1 MYTHGT
7 IRGDMTEEGFHEEVQ
22 PRNTLSAAGKEK
34 DYHFRQ
40 EMRTDLGHFKQFCRA
55 GR

>member
-1 MYTHGT
+1 MNLPQKRAPETKEA
-7 IRGDMTEEGFHEEVQ
+7 RVSAFPSLE
-22 PRNTLSAAGKEK
+22 TLSAAGKEK